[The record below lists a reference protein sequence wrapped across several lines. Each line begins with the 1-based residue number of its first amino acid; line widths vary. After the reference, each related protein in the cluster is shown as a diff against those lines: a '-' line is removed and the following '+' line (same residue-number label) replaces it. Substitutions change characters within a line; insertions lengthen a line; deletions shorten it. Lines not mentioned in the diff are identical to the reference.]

1 MESGIKMDTVEL
13 LKTRRSCR
21 KFVGQVSDEKLQAI
35 IDCGLNAPSAHN
47 GQDVIIVVVQDPET
61 VKTFNDLNKS
71 FWEANADPFYG
82 APTVCFIFAPESN
95 LNGFKDGS
103 LVIGA
108 MQAAAW
114 ALGVGSCWINRCT
127 EMFECDEGKFYLE
140 KWGLENYIGIGCCI
154 LGQPGQ
160 VMPPKVIKPNR
171 VIFDK

>member
-1 MESGIKMDTVEL
+1 MDAIEL

-21 KFVGQVSDEKLQAI
+21 KFVGQVSDEDLNTI
-35 IDCGLNAPSAHN
+35 IECGLNAPSAHN
-47 GQDVIIVVVQDPET
+47 EQDVKIVVVQDSDT
-61 VKTFNDLNKS
+61 VKALNDLNKS

-82 APTVCFIFAPESN
+82 APTVCLILAPETN
-95 LNGFKDGS
+95 LNGFKDGA

-127 EMFECDEGKFYLE
+127 EMFESDEGKFYLE
-140 KWGLENYIGIGCCI
+140 KWGLENYVGIGCCI

-160 VMPPKVIKPNR
+160 VMSPKQIKSNR
-171 VIFDK
+171 IIFDK

>member
-1 MESGIKMDTVEL
+1 MDAIEL

-21 KFVGQVSDEKLQAI
+21 KFIGQVSNEDLNTI
-35 IDCGLNAPSAHN
+35 IECGLNAPSAHN
-47 GQDVIIVVVQDPET
+47 VQDVKIVVVRDAEEI
-61 VKTFNDLNKS
+61 KALNDLNKS
-71 FWEANADPFYG
+71 FWENDAEPFYG
-82 APTVCFIFAPESN
+82 APTACFIFAPESN
-95 LNGFKDGS
+95 VNGFKDGS

-114 ALGVGSCWINRCT
+114 ALNVGSCWINRCT

-140 KWGLENYIGIGCCI
+140 KWGLENYVGIGCCI

-160 VMPPKVIKPNR
+160 TMPPKKIKPNR